1 MQDQTQCLVL
11 NKSILDKVFDM
22 VQEVERLQP
31 GHDEE
36 TKSQAQILLRSVRLT
51 QRKCCS
57 ND

>member
-11 NKSILDKVFDM
+11 NKSIMDKVFDM

-36 TKSQAQILLRSVRLT
+36 TKSQAQTLLRSVRLK
-51 QRKCCS
+51 QRIRCS
-57 ND
+57 DD